1 MRGLITAIQ
10 FITAVPLGRPQ
21 EFSPQRMVPFFPLV
35 GLLIGILVALL
46 DRVFLLLWPGPVAA
60 LLDVFVL
67 IGVTGAFHLDG
78 LGDTAD
84 GLYGHRSRESAL
96 AIMKDSRIGV
106 MGLVAIVCCLAA
118 KWAGIAGLH
127 DQRSLLL
134 VIIPAYARASILF
147 GIRLLPYGRGTEGT
161 ANPFFNQK
169 MRLTSF
175 WGLLIPLAL
184 SFLLGWQTLLLLNL
198 GFIILVL
205 LILVYYKK
213 KISCITGDMLGAMTE
228 ISEAGLFLVLS
239 IGIIS

>member
-1 MRGLITAIQ
+1 MRGLIAAIQ
-10 FITAVPLGRPQ
+10 FITAVPIGKPQ
-21 EFSPQRMVPFFPLV
+21 EFSPQRMLPFFPLV

-60 LLDVFVL
+60 LLDVFIL

-147 GIRLLPYGRGTEGT
+147 GMRLLPYGRGTDGT
-161 ANPFFNQK
+161 GNPFFDRK
-169 MRLTSF
+169 IRISGF
-175 WGLLIPLAL
+175 WGLLIPVAL
-184 SFLLGWQTLLLLNL
+184 SILLGWQTLVLNL

-205 LILVYYKK
+205 IILLYYKK

-228 ISEAGLFLVLS
+228 ITEAGLFLVLS
-239 IGIIS
+239 TGIIS